1 MEHLVKEI
9 VIFVASSMGKT
20 ELGCFKDP
28 VTYLSILHW
37 EFEMLTFTVWY
48 RGFEIERDGN
58 GTAHR

>member
-9 VIFVASSMGKT
+9 VICVGSRMEKT
-20 ELGCFKDP
+20 ELGCFKDF
-28 VTYLSILHW
+28 VTYLSIFHW

-58 GTAHR
+58 GTALR